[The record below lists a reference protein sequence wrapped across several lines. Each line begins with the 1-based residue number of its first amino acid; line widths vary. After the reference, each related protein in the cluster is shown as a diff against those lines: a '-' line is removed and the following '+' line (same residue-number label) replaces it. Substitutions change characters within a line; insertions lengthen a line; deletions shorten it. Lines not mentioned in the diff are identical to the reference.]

1 MPSAVDIMNYI
12 SSGLLWR
19 IFCQTGDIF
28 SPYISFITL
37 KSSIRELYCTFTNF
51 YKIFLYIILILLK
64 GIVKL
69 RWAGWGAEYIIF
81 FKLPRS
87 SLRVR
92 RSSVGSSVD
101 QKGTA

>member
-1 MPSAVDIMNYI
+1 VDF
-12 SSGLLWR
+12 
-19 IFCQTGDIF
+19 FCQTGDISRGF
-28 SPYISFITL
+28 LSVYIVYNA
-37 KSSIRELYCTFTNF
+37 KGSIRALYCTFTDF
-51 YKIFLYIILILLK
+51 FLYIILILLK
-64 GIVKL
+64 GTVKL